1 MKQVTAAVLVRSGR
15 LLICQR
21 PSGDPLAGLWELP
34 GGKVEVGE
42 TPEACLERELREELG
57 IESVVGARFGV
68 SDYMY
73 PGGAISLIAYL
84 VTWTRGEI
92 AASFHSEVCFVTPD
106 ELDTY
111 HFAPADVPLIERLR
125 VELPRP

>member
-15 LLICQR
+15 LLICRR
-21 PSGDPLAGLWELP
+21 PPGDHLEGLWELP

-42 TPEACLERELREELG
+42 TPETCLERELREELG
-57 IESVVGARFGV
+57 IESVVGARYGV
-68 SDYMY
+68 SDYSY
-73 PGGAISLIAYL
+73 PGGAITLIAYL

-92 AASFHSEVCFVTPD
+92 TARFHSEVCFVTPD

-111 HFAPADVPLIERLR
+111 RFAPADVPLIERLR
-125 VELPRP
+125 VELPRT